1 MSDKNTI
8 CGPSG
13 AVAPETEIGPRVE
26 DNAVEQNVTQEQ
38 PQNSVVIKE
47 VTDENLRAALMELL
61 EKSDLNVTTAK
72 MLRKELEKVFG
83 DLSGKKSFI
92 KEEITQYV
100 MRQQDD
106 GNDDTNDGDDEDK
119 DDDGDEEDVPVARS
133 GKRRARFGQILS
145 YEMSEFLGMEEC
157 PRGQVVKKLW
167 EYIKGNKLQD
177 PKNGQRI
184 ILDDKLKVLFPGRK
198 SLNMFAMN
206 KLISKHVFID
216 DTMYEQSSVKKKPK
230 EKKRANPPPK
240 STEAKKSKPD
250 GAKKTSVFSKPVKL
264 SPELQAWM
272 GSETSS
278 RPEITKKFW
287 EYVKEHNL
295 QDSSDRRY
303 VNADDT
309 LQYLT
314 GESHFKAFTFIKLI
328 KDHVLGYA

>member
-1 MSDKNTI
+1 
-8 CGPSG
+8 
-13 AVAPETEIGPRVE
+13 
-26 DNAVEQNVTQEQ
+26 
-38 PQNSVVIKE
+38 
-47 VTDENLRAALMELL
+47 
-61 EKSDLNVTTAK
+61 
-72 MLRKELEKVFG
+72 MLRKELEKIFG
-83 DLSGKKSFI
+83 DLSEKKAFI

-106 GNDDTNDGDDEDK
+106 GNDDQNGGDDDDRDED
-119 DDDGDEEDVPVARS
+119 DVPVARS

-167 EYIKGNKLQD
+167 EYIKANQLQD

-216 DTMYEQSSVKKKPK
+216 DTMYEQSSTKKKPK

-240 STEAKKSKPD
+240 TTAAKKPKGDGGQKP
-250 GAKKTSVFSKPVKL
+250 GNFTKAVKL

-272 GSETSS
+272 GCETSS

-303 VNADDT
+303 INADDT

-314 GESHFKAFTFIKLI
+314 GESHFQAFAFIKLI
-328 KDHVLGYA
+328 KDHVLGFA